1 MSTTVIIQSRIKCTL
16 RDMITPKYL
25 KKTQSM
31 NNRYG
36 EYLLFH
42 ENKKNEKTKVL
53 IAESKFLT
61 VGEFKTRM
69 IYLSFCKKQNKVLLQ
84 TVRLLLIK
92 KRLKVLLC

>member
-1 MSTTVIIQSRIKCTL
+1 MYFTGYDNTKIFKKNTKYEQSIWR
-16 RDMITPKYL
+16 
-25 KKTQSM
+25 
-31 NNRYG
+31 
-36 EYLLFH
+36 YLLFH

-61 VGEFKTRM
+61 VGEFKARM

>member
-1 MSTTVIIQSRIKCTL
+1 MYFTGYDNTKIFKKNTKYEQSIW
-16 RDMITPKYL
+16 I
-25 KKTQSM
+25 
-31 NNRYG
+31 
-36 EYLLFH
+36 YLLFH

-61 VGEFKTRM
+61 VGEFKARM